1 MFMQAWGNY
10 GTVWPVVHQMLGVRP
25 TWAAARAHRP
35 GRPGGP
41 AERGRHRDP
50 PRRREG
56 VRAQH
61 RERQHLHDRDGHL
74 RRPGRVVDYKIGVVV
89 RGGSPTATA
98 TLDGAPVT
106 PTVQDTPQGT
116 RYVVP
121 ASPGGSHTFVVT
133 NG

>member
-25 TWAAARAHRP
+25 DLGRGALIIAPAVPEGQPSVAGTGIRLGGGKASVRSTVAGNTYTTETDTSGVP
-35 GRPGGP
+35 G
-41 AERGRHRDP
+41 
-50 PRRREG
+50 
-56 VRAQH
+56 VSS
-61 RERQHLHDRDGHL
+61 
-74 RRPGRVVDYKIGVVV
+74 YKIGVVV

-121 ASPGGSHTFVVT
+121 ASPGQSHTFVVT